1 MRIVSIVLT
10 YCCISALCSDA
21 DCVNSTNPLLHIVAT
36 ASLVYVKQ
44 GLCIG
49 PASVRPYVCPV
60 RPLLLWARRQT
71 EDADGLLHG
80 WRSAAAVAGSV
91 SL

>member
-1 MRIVSIVLT
+1 MTCIVSGG
-10 YCCISALCSDA
+10 ALNSTQTK
-21 DCVNSTNPLLHIVAT
+21 CVNSTNPLLHIIAT

-49 PASVRPYVCPV
+49 PASVRPYICPV
-60 RPLLLWARRQT
+60 WPLLLWARWRT

-80 WRSAAAVAGSV
+80 WRSAAAAAVAGSV